1 MRRSFVVSLTALF
14 FLAGCN
20 NTKKPSNA
28 NFTKAINQYLVKH
41 GDTCS
46 SLGQTLPI
54 DVTVPG
60 QKEQYGIGPQLA
72 ALEEAGLV
80 HSTNTTAVVRGMLG
94 ALRGSTPP
102 QPVRRY
108 ELTDQGKKYYRQ
120 IPATFG
126 QEGTFCYGRKMVDS
140 IIKWT
145 EPTTMEGAS
154 LSEATY
160 TYKIAD
166 LAPWAEKPDVQREF
180 GDIRTTVNG
189 ISKTNETAGLQ
200 LTNNGWEVPQ
210 P

>member
-1 MRRSFVVSLTALF
+1 MCRSFVVSLTALF

-46 SLGQTLPI
+46 SLGQMLPI

-108 ELTDQGKKYYRQ
+108 ELTDQGKKVLSANSSYVR
-120 IPATFG
+120 T
-126 QEGTFCYGRKMVDS
+126 GRHLLLWPEDGRFDHQVD
-140 IIKWT
+140 
-145 EPTTMEGAS
+145 GAHDDGGG
-154 LSEATY
+154 LS
-160 TYKIAD
+160 K
-166 LAPWAEKPDVQREF
+166 
-180 GDIRTTVNG
+180 
-189 ISKTNETAGLQ
+189 
-200 LTNNGWEVPQ
+200 
-210 P
+210 